1 MLIVRESPPETPMHE
16 LRRYVGLGEGDV
28 ELLRGLLP
36 VARPHFPR
44 IAREFYDTIREHEEA
59 HAVFTGEEQIA
70 RLQRSLQRWMERVL
84 SGRYDDA
91 YYAESQKI
99 GRMHV
104 KVGLAQRY
112 MFTAMALIRVGL
124 VRIARELPEPT
135 GTRTSEAV
143 MRMLD
148 IELAIMLE
156 AYRDD
161 YIARYQRIGRL
172 EREELN
178 RTLLRT
184 EHRYVNAV
192 ELARALIVGVDKAGV
207 VRLFNREAERIT
219 GFSRDEILGGP
230 FDVLLQED
238 HVDTCG
244 AALRAMARGERG
256 LEAVECGL
264 RTKSGKYRDVRW
276 QLAYAPSEEDEEVVL
291 FVIGQDMT
299 EEHTRSEQ
307 QKQTE
312 KLAAVGTLAAGLAHE
327 IRNPLHGARLHVS
340 FLDRALRKQNATPDM
355 LEAVHVVSDEIQR
368 LADLVTE
375 FLDFARPKPPQRRQT
390 SARAL
395 CDRAMQLLAHKAEAA
410 HARLAL
416 DFPTRDP
423 HLDVD
428 PAKIEQVLL
437 NLMGNSIE
445 AISSGGGST
454 VTLRVR
460 RQPRRVIFE
469 IEDDGP
475 GLPDQDAPIFDPFFS
490 TKPSGTGLGLPIVHR
505 IVTDHGGDVSVESG
519 SGRTIFRVSLPLEPE

>member
-1 MLIVRESPPETPMHE
+1 MAE
-16 LRRYVGLGEGDV
+16 LKRYVALTESDV

-44 IAREFYDTIREHEEA
+44 IAREFYDAIREHEDA
-59 HAVFTGEEQIA
+59 HSVLTGEEQIS
-70 RLQRSLQRWMERVL
+70 RLQRSLQRWLERLL

-91 YYAESQKI
+91 YYVESQKI

-112 MFTAMALIRVGL
+112 MFTAMALIRVEL
-124 VRIARELPEPT
+124 LRVARGLPEPT
-135 GTRTSEAV
+135 GTRTAEAA

-148 IELAIMLE
+148 IELSIMLE
-156 AYRDD
+156 AYREDS
-161 YIARYQRIGRL
+161 IARVQRLGRL
-172 EREELN
+172 ERDELN

-184 EHRYVNAV
+184 EHRYVNSV
-192 ELARALIVGVDKAGV
+192 ELARALIVGVDKLGV
-207 VRLFNREAERIT
+207 VRLFNREAERVT

-230 FDVLLQED
+230 FDALLQED
-238 HVDTCG
+238 HIDTAG

-256 LEAVECGL
+256 RDVLECGV

-276 QLAYAPSEEDEEVVL
+276 QLAYAPAEGDDEVVL

-299 EEHTRSEQ
+299 EEHARGEQ
-307 QKQTE
+307 ARQTE

-340 FLDRALRKQNATPDM
+340 FLDRALRKQGATPEM
-355 LEAVHVVSDEIQR
+355 MEAVQVVSDEIQR

-375 FLDFARPKPPQRRQT
+375 FLDFARPKPPQRRPT
-390 SARAL
+390 SARQL
-395 CDRAMQLLAHKAEAA
+395 CDRAMQLLAHRADAA
-410 HARLAL
+410 GAHLVL

-423 HLDVD
+423 QLNVD
-428 PAKIEQVLL
+428 PAKVEQVLL

-445 AISSGGGST
+445 AIAADSGST

-469 IEDDGP
+469 VEDDGP
-475 GLPDQDAPIFDPFFS
+475 GLPDKDAPIFDPFFS

-505 IVTDHGGDVSVESG
+505 IVTDHGGEVSVESG